1 MFTLSQLET
10 AAANIYRFMPATP
23 QYCWPQLSAVA
34 DCELWVKHEN
44 HTPTTAFKVRGG
56 IHLLSSLQKRGELPS
71 GVLSATRGN
80 HGQSLSYAGR
90 LFDLPVTIVVPEC
103 NNSDQNTAIKS
114 FGAELVVH
122 GGDFEVARQYSV
134 QLQQERNYRVVA
146 PFEREL
152 VLGVASYA
160 LEFFS
165 AQSDLDTVYVP
176 VGMGSGICGLIK
188 TRDLLGLSTKI
199 VGVVAEGAP
208 TFARSFAAG
217 KVINTEQANTIAD
230 GVATRAPM
238 EEAFNIILNGA
249 DRIITVSDAEIA
261 RAMYLYFRTTH
272 NLSEGAGAVPLAGLL
287 SEKNIM
293 KGKKVGV
300 VLSGGNID
308 FARFQSLVAP
318 YLET

>member
-1 MFTLSQLET
+1 MFSLSELE
-10 AAANIYRFMPATP
+10 AAAAGIYRFMPATP
-23 QYCWPQLSAVA
+23 QYSWPQLNHHTG
-34 DCELWVKHEN
+34 CELWVKHEN

-56 IHLLSSLQKRGELPS
+56 IHLLSSLKQRGEMPS

-103 NNSDQNTAIKS
+103 NNADQNAAIKS
-114 FGAELVVH
+114 FGAELIIH
-122 GGDFEVARQYSV
+122 GDDFEAARQHSV
-134 QLQQERNYRVVA
+134 QLQQALNYRAVA

-152 VLGVASYA
+152 VLGVATYA

-165 AQSDLDTVYVP
+165 AQPDMDTVYVP
-176 VGMGSGICGLIK
+176 VGMGSGICGLIQ
-188 TRDLLGLSTKI
+188 TRDLLGLNTKI

-238 EEAFNIILNGA
+238 EEAFDIILNGA
-249 DRIITVSDAEIA
+249 DRIITVSDDEIA

-287 SEKNIM
+287 SERNTLQ
-293 KGKKVGV
+293 GKKVGV
-300 VLSGGNID
+300 ILSGGNID
-308 FARFQSLVAP
+308 FARFQRLVAP
-318 YLET
+318 YVGD

>member
-1 MFTLSQLET
+1 MFSLSELE
-10 AAANIYRFMPATP
+10 AAAASIYRFMPATP
-23 QYCWPQLSAVA
+23 QYSWPQLNHHTG
-34 DCELWVKHEN
+34 CELWVKHEN
-44 HTPTTAFKVRGG
+44 HTPITAFKVRGG
-56 IHLLSSLQKRGELPS
+56 IHLLSSLKQRGEMPS

-103 NNSDQNTAIKS
+103 NNADQNAAIKS
-114 FGAELVVH
+114 FGAELIIH
-122 GGDFEVARQYSV
+122 GDDFEAARQYSV
-134 QLQQERNYRVVA
+134 QLQHEFNYRAVA

-152 VLGVASYA
+152 VLGVATYA
-160 LEFFS
+160 LELFS
-165 AQSDLDTVYVP
+165 AQLDLHTVYVP

-188 TRDLLGLSTKI
+188 ARDLLGLNTNI

-238 EEAFNIILNGA
+238 EEAFDIILKGA
-249 DRIITVSDAEIA
+249 DRIITVSDDDIA

-272 NLSEGAGAVPLAGLL
+272 NLSEGAGAVPLAGLV
-287 SEKNIM
+287 SEKHIM
-293 KGKKVGV
+293 QGKKVGV
-300 VLSGGNID
+300 ILSGGNID

-318 YLET
+318 CVQD